1 MKAAVP
7 LVLAMGAA
15 ALPQVAGEAVV
26 NWGLLVLLQV
36 VVAQS
41 WNLLAGYGGQ
51 VNLGHAAFFGIGA
64 VVSRSL
70 WMQGTPVAAAL
81 VAGSGAAAL
90 AGLAIGLP
98 SLRLR
103 GPYFAIGTLA
113 MSEILR
119 IVVATTMSE
128 VSALPA
134 ELIAEYRLVPRYY
147 LILFL
152 AAVATGVVWAL
163 GRSRFGM
170 GLMAVR
176 EDEEVA
182 EAVGVNTYRQK
193 LAALLASAALA
204 GSAGGAFGYYHLS
217 FYPQFAFSPVWTFD
231 AVLMVFLGG
240 IGTVWGPTVGAAFFV
255 LLREAL
261 ALRLTELHVL
271 VFGAVFVV
279 VVLALPGG
287 LVDLAR
293 TVRSPRLRVP
303 TRVGAKPS

>member
-1 MKAAVP
+1 VKAA
-7 LVLAMGAA
+7 LVAA
-15 ALPQVAGEAVV
+15 AGAVAVVVPWVAGEAVV

-64 VVSRSL
+64 LVTRGL
-70 WMQGTPVAAAL
+70 WMQGLPVAAAL
-81 VAGSGAAAL
+81 PVGCAAAAA
-90 AGLAIGLP
+90 AGLLVGVP

-113 MSEILR
+113 MAEILR
-119 IVVATTMSE
+119 IVVATALPE

-134 ELIAEYRLVPRYY
+134 ELIARYHLLPRYY
-147 LILFL
+147 LVLLL
-152 AAVATGVVWAL
+152 AVVATGTVWL
-163 GRSRFGM
+163 VGRSRFGM
-170 GLMAVR
+170 GLVAVR
-176 EDEEVA
+176 EDEGVA
-182 EAVGVNTYRQK
+182 EAVGVDSYRHK
-193 LAALLASAALA
+193 LLAFLLSASLVGA
-204 GSAGGAFGYYHLS
+204 AGGAFGYYHLS

-240 IGTVWGPTVGAAFFV
+240 IGTVWGPAVGAAFFV

-271 VFGAVFVV
+271 VFGTVFVV

-287 LVDLAR
+287 LVDFAR
-293 TVRSPRLRVP
+293 VLRFRWVR
-303 TRVGAKPS
+303 GARPG

>member
-1 MKAAVP
+1 MRPALLAGVV
-7 LVLAMGAA
+7 VLAC
-15 ALPQVAGEAVV
+15 ALPWVAGEAVV

-64 VVSRSL
+64 LVTRSL
-70 WMQGTPVAAAL
+70 WMRGVPVAAAL
-81 VAGSGAAAL
+81 AAGAVAAAVAGLG
-90 AGLAIGLP
+90 IGLP

-119 IVVATTMSE
+119 IVVATTLPE

-134 ELIAEYRLVPRYY
+134 DLIAGYRLLPRYY
-147 LILFL
+147 LVLAL
-152 AAVATGVVWAL
+152 AAVSTGTVWLVA
-163 GRSRFGM
+163 RSRFGM
-170 GLMAVR
+170 GLVAIR
-176 EDEEVA
+176 EDEWVA
-182 EAVGVNTYRQK
+182 ETVGVDSYRHK
-193 LAALLASAALA
+193 LAALLVSAALA
-204 GSAGGAFGYYHLS
+204 GAAGGAFGYYHLS

-240 IGTVWGPTVGAAFFV
+240 IGTVWGPPVGAAFFV

-287 LVDLAR
+287 LVDLLGVLR
-293 TVRSPRLRVP
+293 RVRGPRP
-303 TRVGAKPS
+303 QPA

>member
-1 MKAAVP
+1 MRLAAAITAAAVALLLP
-7 LVLAMGAA
+7 WVAA
-15 ALPQVAGEAVV
+15 EAVV

-41 WNLLAGYGGQ
+41 WNLLAGYAGQ

-64 VVSRSL
+64 LVTRSL
-70 WMQGTPVAAAL
+70 WMQGVPVAVAL
-81 VAGSGAAAL
+81 PAGCLAAA
-90 AGLAIGLP
+90 AVGLLIGLP

-113 MSEILR
+113 MAEILR
-119 IVVATTMSE
+119 ILVSTTLPE

-134 ELIAEYRLVPRYY
+134 ALIAGYRLLPRYY
-147 LILFL
+147 LVLFL
-152 AAVATGVVWAL
+152 AAAATAAVWLVA
-163 GRSRFGM
+163 RSRFGM
-170 GLMAVR
+170 GLLAVR
-176 EDEEVA
+176 EDEGVA
-182 EAVGVNTYRQK
+182 ETVGVDGYRHK
-193 LAALLASAALA
+193 LLALLLSAALA
-204 GSAGGAFGYYHLS
+204 GAAGGAFGYYHLS

-240 IGTVWGPTVGAAFFV
+240 IGTVWGPPVGAAFFV

-287 LVDLAR
+287 FVDLAR
-293 TVRSPRLRVP
+293 AVRGQRLRRP
-303 TRVGAKPS
+303 QPA